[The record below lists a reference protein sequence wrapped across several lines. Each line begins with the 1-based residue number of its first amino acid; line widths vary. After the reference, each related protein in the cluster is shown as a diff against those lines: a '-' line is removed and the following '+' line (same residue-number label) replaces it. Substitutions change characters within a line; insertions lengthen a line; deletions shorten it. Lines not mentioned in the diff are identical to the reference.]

1 MNKKLIE
8 SNEQETNNTKN
19 INEYTH
25 IIIYFDERKETKLLK
40 LVSNKENID
49 LIKKEY
55 ENCIILS
62 INELY
67 AENNYAEKLNTS
79 QRVKQAISYAT
90 LMHKNQYRHDG
101 TEYIVH
107 PLRVANYVKKYN
119 GISP

>member
-67 AENNYAEKLNTS
+67 AENNYTEKLNTS

-90 LMHKNQYRHDG
+90 LN
-101 TEYIVH
+101 I
-107 PLRVANYVKKYN
+107 
-119 GISP
+119 